1 MNAVFAPTATIHS
14 RTALA
19 MNSGPL
25 SERTWPG
32 TPRRMNRS
40 DRASMTSVELSL
52 RSMRIVQLTIVDDGL
67 AAVEAWRTGAF
78 DVVLMDVQ
86 MPGMDGLEA
95 TRLIL
100 HEERVLARAAIPIIA
115 LTANAMPQQIETYIE
130 AGMDAAVTKPISLPQ
145 LFDTLGQTLTAP
157 RRNRRSPA
165 R

>member
-1 MNAVFAPTATIHS
+1 
-14 RTALA
+14 
-19 MNSGPL
+19 
-25 SERTWPG
+25 
-32 TPRRMNRS
+32 
-40 DRASMTSVELSL
+40 
-52 RSMRIVQLTIVDDGL
+52 MRIVQLTIVDDGL

-95 TRLIL
+95 TRLIR

-165 R
+165 RRET